1 MKKYPSAH
9 PVEANLKGNRHF
21 LKGQGWAFS
30 ICQLGATPSNE
41 DFLSSNSAFIS
52 TTTSIACYARD
63 SRMDNNIE
71 SLPSRI
77 PLLGKRL
84 EKRQIN

>member
-9 PVEANLKGNRHF
+9 PVDANLKGNQHF

-41 DFLSSNSAFIS
+41 DFFSSNSAFIS

-63 SRMDNNIE
+63 SRMDNNRV
-71 SLPSRI
+71 P
-77 PLLGKRL
+77 PLKNTSTREETG
-84 EKRQIN
+84 EKTN